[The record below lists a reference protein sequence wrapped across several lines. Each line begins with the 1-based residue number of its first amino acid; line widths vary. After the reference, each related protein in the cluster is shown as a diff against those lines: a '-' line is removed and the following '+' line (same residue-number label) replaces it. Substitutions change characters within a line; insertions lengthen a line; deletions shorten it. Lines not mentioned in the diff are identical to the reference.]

1 MHGQSLRAAG
11 EQEKINHGLFA
22 HLEDDI
28 FFFFPGISKAR
39 GAKLN
44 WLQRDRVQLLQ
55 SPCSITCCGLSGV
68 HPK

>member
-11 EQEKINHGLFA
+11 EQKIHHGLFA
-22 HLEDDI
+22 HLEDAI
-28 FFFFPGISKAR
+28 FFFPGISKAR

-44 WLQRDRVQLLQ
+44 WPHRDHVQLLQ
-55 SPCSITCCGLSGV
+55 SPCPVTCCGLSGV